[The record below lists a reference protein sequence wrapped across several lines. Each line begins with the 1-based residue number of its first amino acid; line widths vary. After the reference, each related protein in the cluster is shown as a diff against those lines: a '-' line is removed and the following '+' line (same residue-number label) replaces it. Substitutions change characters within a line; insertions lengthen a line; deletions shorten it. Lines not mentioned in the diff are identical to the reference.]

1 MAGQCSLCRRA
12 CLCTGGY
19 LEATLDPRGFDLL
32 GVQLRVHAIQSAP
45 GWRVRVR
52 GVGGRGFG
60 LVRVR
65 GRDGVGGLGAH
76 SARHWALSFSFSA
89 MSTGEGAACG
99 REGALATAAFNCCI
113 IVATCACA
121 SATTDWA
128 CDPAGAAA
136 GAAAPRP
143 PRPPRGRAAGPSVNF
158 CISARA
164 LTIFTSLSRDR
175 LLPCASPTSSQ
186 GLYRSGSSLRA

>member
-19 LEATLDPRGFDLL
+19 LEATLEPRGFDLL

-76 SARHWALSFSFSA
+76 SARIWALSFSFS

-186 GLYRSGSSLRA
+186 GLYRYGSSLHA

>member
-65 GRDGVGGLGAH
+65 GRVGVGGLGAH
-76 SARHWALSFSFSA
+76 SARRALSFSFS

-99 REGALATAAFNCCI
+99 REGALATAAFNCFI

-121 SATTDWA
+121 SVATCA

-143 PRPPRGRAAGPSVNF
+143 PRPPRPPRGRAAGTSVNF

-186 GLYRSGSSLRA
+186 GLYRSGSSLHA